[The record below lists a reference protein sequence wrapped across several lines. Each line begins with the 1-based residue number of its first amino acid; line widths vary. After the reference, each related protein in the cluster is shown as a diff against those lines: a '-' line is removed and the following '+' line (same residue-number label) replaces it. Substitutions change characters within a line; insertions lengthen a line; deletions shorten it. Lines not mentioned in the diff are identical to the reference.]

1 MQKQSKKQILKKS
14 ERKMRNREVNNNE
27 GNVVA
32 EYQVEDLTWNQAANL
47 INLSNT
53 AAKQGQKQL

>member
-1 MQKQSKKQILKKS
+1 MVKKS

-32 EYQVEDLTWNQAANL
+32 EYKVEDLTWNQAANL

-53 AAKQGQKQL
+53 AAKQG